1 MKLSTRTRYGV
12 RALVDLAIHS
22 DGSPV
27 QLREIAEREEISE
40 KYLEHLMSLLKGAGF
55 VRSVRGS
62 KGGYLLAKDA
72 REINLKDVVAVLE
85 GSLAPVECIRDSN
98 VCDRSDSCVTRDVWE
113 EVQDVVNEVL
123 ESITL
128 DELRRRKKD
137 KDQSSTG
144 MYYI

>member
-12 RALVDLAIHS
+12 RALVDLAMHN

-40 KYLEHLMSLLKGAGF
+40 KYLEHLMSLLKTASF
-55 VRSVRGS
+55 VRSIRGS

-72 REINLKDVVAVLE
+72 REINLREVVDVLE
-85 GSLAPVECIRDSN
+85 GSLAPVECVTDAKL
-98 VCDRSDSCVTRDVWE
+98 CDRAGSCVTRDVWG
-113 EVQDVVNEVL
+113 EVQGVINDVL

-128 DELRRRKKD
+128 DELCRRKKD